1 MKDADQG
8 KESVKAQQSHHEAAV
23 PGTEPGMCL
32 STAFTGKPF
41 CYFCWVADFMYKPQR
56 GHFLCAFF
64 FPLKFCILLLINL
77 IVTFHHRWDQ
87 PCLHLSDLHRCEC
100 RKFLWKEYSAKYYRR
115 LLCLDWDV
123 LISGLS
129 PDVVFWK
136 QRQSTRGRKPK
147 EFVRSAEPGAWSAA
161 LVYSMLLLFITF
173 RNVW

>member
-8 KESVKAQQSHHEAAV
+8 RESVKAQQSHHEAAV

-100 RKFLWKEYSAKYYRR
+100 RKFLWKEYNAKYYRR

-147 EFVRSAEPGAWSAA
+147 EFVRSAEPRAWSAA